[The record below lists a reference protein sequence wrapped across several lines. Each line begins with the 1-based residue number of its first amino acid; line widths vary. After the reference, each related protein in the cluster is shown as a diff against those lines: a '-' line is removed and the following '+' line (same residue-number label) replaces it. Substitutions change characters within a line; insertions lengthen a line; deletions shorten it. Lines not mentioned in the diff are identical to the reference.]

1 MWSLA
6 VGGETPP
13 GQPAGRQRSG
23 RDGAYTFPM
32 QDIRASFADYASY
45 HQTKGNKWF
54 HRFGIPLIMLS
65 GLGMLARVGLGSLLG
80 MHIDAGIVLVYLA
93 VIFYLT
99 LEWRLA
105 IPMLVVSI
113 AFYFLG
119 RWFPM
124 PVNVILFILG
134 WIFQFIGH
142 SVYEHKQPAF
152 FRNVVH
158 LLIGPLWILNDVIPV
173 VK

>member
-1 MWSLA
+1 
-6 VGGETPP
+6 
-13 GQPAGRQRSG
+13 
-23 RDGAYTFPM
+23 M

-54 HRFGIPLIMLS
+54 HRLGIPLIMLT
-65 GLGMLARVGLGSLLG
+65 GLGMLARVHIADVRGFR
-80 MHIDAGIVLVYLA
+80 IDAAVLLIVFA
-93 VIFYLT
+93 VIYYLT

-105 IPMLVVSI
+105 IPMLIVAI
-113 AFYFLG
+113 AFYLIG
-119 RWFPM
+119 AWLPISI
-124 PVNVILFILG
+124 NIALFILG

-173 VK
+173 VRD